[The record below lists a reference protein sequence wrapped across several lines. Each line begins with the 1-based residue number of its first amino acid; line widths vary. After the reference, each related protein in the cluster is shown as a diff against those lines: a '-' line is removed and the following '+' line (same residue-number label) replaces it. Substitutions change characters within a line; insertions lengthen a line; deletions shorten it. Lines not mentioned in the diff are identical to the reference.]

1 MFDFYRG
8 KKGSAM
14 TRFVAGGWVIESAFE
29 QAFVNIVHS
38 TWFGR
43 YAREDSNFF
52 RALHGNSPSNDEL
65 FFLPITMFLFFAW
78 MVSRTR
84 SVFFRGFVVLSSRLF
99 SKLQKISLAVKMST
113 PERGKIRKIQRGR

>member
-1 MFDFYRG
+1 MPRL
-8 KKGSAM
+8 
-14 TRFVAGGWVIESAFE
+14 VAGGLVIESAFE
-29 QAFVNIVHS
+29 QAFVNIVHG

-65 FFLPITMFLFFAW
+65 FFYRLRCSFFFAW

-84 SVFFRGFVVLSSRLF
+84 PVFSRIRRVIEPAF
-99 SKLQKISLAVKMST
+99 QQASKNIAVKMSSGFGA
-113 PERGKIRKIQRGR
+113 GKIRKIQRGR

>member
-1 MFDFYRG
+1 MFDFYLG
-8 KKGSAM
+8 KQGSAAM
-14 TRFVAGGWVIESAFE
+14 PRGLESSFE
-29 QAFVNIVHS
+29 QAFVNIVHG

-52 RALHGNSPSNDEL
+52 SARYSPSNDER
-65 FFLPITMFLFFAW
+65 FFFTDYDVPFFAW

-84 SVFFRGFVVLSSRLF
+84 SVFSRIRRVIESRLF
-99 SKLQKISLAVKMST
+99 SKLLKISLGLQMST

>member
-1 MFDFYRG
+1 MPRL
-8 KKGSAM
+8 
-14 TRFVAGGWVIESAFE
+14 VAGGLESAFE

-65 FFLPITMFLFFAW
+65 FFYRLRCSFF
-78 MVSRTR
+78 SRGWCR
-84 SVFFRGFVVLSSRLF
+84 VPVPFFSRIRRVIEPAF
-99 SKLQKISLAVKMST
+99 QQASKNIAVKMSSGFGA
-113 PERGKIRKIQRGR
+113 GKIRKIQRGR